1 MALIALFPGQ
11 GSQVVGMLTDMAQ
24 AYPEIGET
32 FSEASDSL
40 GYDLWSVAKDGPAE
54 RLAATEITQ
63 PLMLTAGISLLRAWL
78 SSGGKKPSIMA
89 GHSLGEY
96 TALTAAGAI
105 TLFDAVRLVRSRGQ
119 FMQDAVP
126 AGTGAMAAVIGLD
139 DRKIEVICEE
149 VSLSRGQVVEAV
161 NYNAPG
167 QLVVAGHLEAVEA
180 CLPRFKEAGA
190 KRALL
195 LPVSAPFHC
204 TLMRPAADRLERV
217 LKGVEFKSPSVPI
230 IQNVSIQPET
240 DVSVI
245 RKHLIKQTFS
255 PVRWADIIQSLG
267 ALGVE
272 HACEFGPGAVLSG
285 LGKRIKL
292 SPKHWPTG
300 NVSLFQEALASLG
313 VSG

>member
-1 MALIALFPGQ
+1 
-11 GSQVVGMLTDMAQ
+11 
-24 AYPEIGET
+24 
-32 FSEASDSL
+32 
-40 GYDLWSVAKDGPAE
+40 
-54 RLAATEITQ
+54 
-63 PLMLTAGISLLRAWL
+63 MLTAGISLLRAWL

-300 NVSLFQEALASLG
+300 NVSLFQEALASVG